1 MKLVD
6 VVTTG
11 SGILN
16 KKLLWS
22 KTSGTL
28 LSAGS
33 VSQAICPLAS
43 QLFDTTSDSCQ
54 VVYFLCLFFTWVSII
69 GRINKMLDTHQGNH
83 VLPWLVPPLPIQIV
97 YRLDLHVSV
106 RFVA

>member
-28 LSAGS
+28 RSAGS
-33 VSQAICPLAS
+33 VAQAIFPLAS

-54 VVYFLCLFFTWVSII
+54 VV
-69 GRINKMLDTHQGNH
+69 
-83 VLPWLVPPLPIQIV
+83 
-97 YRLDLHVSV
+97 
-106 RFVA
+106 